1 MIKKMTLK
9 NYRCFEDY
17 TVVFKNETLIVG
29 ENNAGKST
37 IIEALRIVSVVSN
50 KVFKNRIYRNANES
64 LNLPK
69 NIFGFN
75 VNVDAYKVDLRSIVY
90 FYNDNVNAE
99 IIIEFDDKTIFHIY
113 LNTECVFATVYNK
126 NGENIKSIIQAKR
139 MNEENLKVN
148 IMPHLNLIREK
159 EKKLAVETIER
170 DQYTY
175 LSSLHFRNEILL
187 YKNEYFSKFKE
198 ISEKIWNGLMID
210 NIEYFPDDDEVLL
223 WIKENQFT
231 SEVGLM

>member
-17 TVVFKNETLIVG
+17 TVIFKNETLIVG

-50 KVFKNRIYRNANES
+50 KVFKTKIYKNANNS

-75 VNVDAYKVDLRSIVY
+75 VNVDSYKVDLRSIIY

-99 IIIEFDDKTIFHIY
+99 IIVEFEDKTIFKIY
-113 LNTECVFATVYNK
+113 LNNECVFATIYNN
-126 NGENIKSIIQAKR
+126 NGENIKNINQAKKI
-139 MNEENLKVN
+139 NEETLKVN
-148 IMPHLNLIREK
+148 IMPPLNLIREK
-159 EKKLAVETIER
+159 EKKLAVETIEK

-187 YKNEYFSKFKE
+187 Y
-198 ISEKIWNGLMID
+198 
-210 NIEYFPDDDEVLL
+210 
-223 WIKENQFT
+223 
-231 SEVGLM
+231 